1 MRIAGTMVNASHTA
15 GRAQVAGSAFA
26 LSLRLQALRAARKA
40 FPVARMQLLVIRH
53 GLAEDPSSVVT
64 GPDDSGPPLSKEGKQ
79 MMKRVAAGLRELV
92 DEIDVIG
99 ASPLLRAQQTAQIV
113 AKAYNDLPVVTVEDL
128 LPESDPPALMNWL
141 RQHSTDNVVAIVGHQ
156 PNLGLVVTWLMSG
169 VKASR
174 VALTKGGTC
183 LLEFSSSVSP
193 GNGTLRWLLTPSGP
207 RR

>member
-1 MRIAGTMVNASHTA
+1 
-15 GRAQVAGSAFA
+15 
-26 LSLRLQALRAARKA
+26 
-40 FPVARMQLLVIRH
+40 MQLLVIRH
-53 GLAEDPSSVVT
+53 GIAEDPSTVVAK
-64 GPDDSGPPLSKEGKQ
+64 GQDDSGPPLSKEGKQ
-79 MMKRVAAGLRELV
+79 MMKGVAAGLRELV

-141 RQHSTDNVVAIVGHQ
+141 RQHTARNVVAIVGHQ

-193 GNGTLRWLLTPSGP
+193 GNGTLEWLLTPSQLRHNGD
-207 RR
+207 

>member
-1 MRIAGTMVNASHTA
+1 
-15 GRAQVAGSAFA
+15 
-26 LSLRLQALRAARKA
+26 
-40 FPVARMQLLVIRH
+40 MQLLVIRH
-53 GLAEDPSSVVT
+53 GIAEDPSAVAK
-64 GPDDSGPPLSKEGKQ
+64 GQDDSGPPLSKEGKQ
-79 MMKRVAAGLRELV
+79 MMKRVGAGLSELV
-92 DEIDVIG
+92 DKIDVIG

-141 RQHSTDNVVAIVGHQ
+141 RQHSTVDVVAIVGHQ

-183 LLEFSSSVSP
+183 LLEFSRGVSP
-193 GNGTLRWLLTPSGP
+193 GNGTLRWLLTPSQMHRNGD
-207 RR
+207 

>member
-1 MRIAGTMVNASHTA
+1 
-15 GRAQVAGSAFA
+15 
-26 LSLRLQALRAARKA
+26 
-40 FPVARMQLLVIRH
+40 MQLLVIRH
-53 GLAEDPSSVVT
+53 GIAEDPSTVVAT
-64 GPDDSGPPLSKEGKQ
+64 GPDDSGPPLSKEGKK

-113 AKAYNDLPVVTVEDL
+113 AKAYNDLPVVTLEEL
-128 LPESDPPALMNWL
+128 LPESDPPALMSWL
-141 RQHSTDNVVAIVGHQ
+141 GQHSTVDVVAIVGHQ

-169 VKASR
+169 IKASR

-193 GNGTLRWLLTPSGP
+193 GNATLQWLLTPSQL
-207 RR
+207 RRNGD

>member
-1 MRIAGTMVNASHTA
+1 
-15 GRAQVAGSAFA
+15 
-26 LSLRLQALRAARKA
+26 
-40 FPVARMQLLVIRH
+40 MQLLVIRH
-53 GLAEDPSSVVT
+53 GIAEDPSTVVAT
-64 GPDDSGPPLSKEGKQ
+64 GQDDPGPPLSKEGKK

-99 ASPLLRAQQTAQIV
+99 ASPLLRAQQTAKIV
-113 AKAYNDLPVVTVEDL
+113 GKAYNDLPVATVDDL

-141 RQHSTDNVVAIVGHQ
+141 QQHSALDVVAIVGHQ

-169 VKASR
+169 VNASR

-193 GNGTLRWLLTPSGP
+193 GNGTLQWLLTPSQL
-207 RR
+207 RRIGD